1 MGSVSISLLGTS
13 FKLRAQEDSLHLQRI
28 VDYYSKIVSQVESS
42 VSERDPLKLSI
53 LAGIMVIDELFS
65 NNKQSDYTN
74 KDELDEVENITLH
87 LINTIDKTLE

>member
-87 LINTIDKTLE
+87 LINTINKTLE

>member
-28 VDYYSKIVSQVESS
+28 VDYYSKIVSQVESC

-65 NNKQSDYTN
+65 NNKQSYYTN
-74 KDELDEVENITLH
+74 IDELDEVENITLH
-87 LINTIDKTLE
+87 LINTINKTLE

>member
-1 MGSVSISLLGTS
+1 MGSVSISPLGTS

-28 VDYYSKIVSQVESS
+28 VDYYSKIVSQVESC

-65 NNKQSDYTN
+65 NNKQSDYTHT
-74 KDELDEVENITLH
+74 DELDEVENITLH
-87 LINTIDKTLE
+87 LINTINKTLE

>member
-53 LAGIMVIDELFS
+53 LAGIMVIDELFT
-65 NNKQSDYTN
+65 NNKQYSLN
-74 KDELDEVENITLH
+74 A
-87 LINTIDKTLE
+87 

>member
-53 LAGIMVIDELFS
+53 LAGIMVIDELFT

>member
-13 FKLRAQEDSLHLQRI
+13 FKLRAQEESLHLQRI

-53 LAGIMVIDELFS
+53 LAGIMVIDELFT

>member
-53 LAGIMVIDELFS
+53 LAGIMVIDELFT
-65 NNKQSDYTN
+65 NNK
-74 KDELDEVENITLH
+74 
-87 LINTIDKTLE
+87 

>member
-28 VDYYSKIVSQVESS
+28 VDYYSKIVSQVESC

-65 NNKQSDYTN
+65 NNKQSYYTN
-74 KDELDEVENITLH
+74 TDELDEVENITLL
-87 LINTIDKTLE
+87 LINTINKTLE

>member
-28 VDYYSKIVSQVESS
+28 VDYYSKIVSQVESC

-65 NNKQSDYTN
+65 NNKQSYYTN
-74 KDELDEVENITLH
+74 TDELDEVENITLH
-87 LINTIDKTLE
+87 LINTINKTLE

>member
-28 VDYYSKIVSQVESS
+28 VDYYSKIVSQVESC
-42 VSERDPLKLSI
+42 VSERDPVKLSI

-65 NNKQSDYTN
+65 NNKQSYYTN
-74 KDELDEVENITLH
+74 TDELDEVENITLH
-87 LINTIDKTLE
+87 LINTINKTLE

>member
-28 VDYYSKIVSQVESS
+28 VDYYSKIVSQVESC

-65 NNKQSDYTN
+65 NNKQSDYTHI
-74 KDELDEVENITLH
+74 DELDEVENITLH
-87 LINTIDKTLE
+87 LINTINKTLE

>member
-1 MGSVSISLLGTS
+1 MGSVSISILGTS

-28 VDYYSKIVSQVESS
+28 VDYYSKIVSQVESC

-65 NNKQSDYTN
+65 NNKQSYYTN
-74 KDELDEVENITLH
+74 TDELDEVENITLH
-87 LINTIDKTLE
+87 LINTINKTLE

>member
-53 LAGIMVIDELFS
+53 LAGIMVIDELFT

-87 LINTIDKTLE
+87 LINTIDKSLE

>member
-53 LAGIMVIDELFS
+53 LAGIMVIDELFT

-74 KDELDEVENITLH
+74 TDELDEVENITLH
-87 LINTIDKTLE
+87 LINTINKNLE

>member
-53 LAGIMVIDELFS
+53 LAGIMVIDELFT

-74 KDELDEVENITLH
+74 TDELDEVENITLH
-87 LINTIDKTLE
+87 LINTINKTLE

>member
-74 KDELDEVENITLH
+74 TDELDEVENITLH
-87 LINTIDKTLE
+87 LINTINKTLE

>member
-53 LAGIMVIDELFS
+53 LAGIMVIDELFT

-87 LINTIDKTLE
+87 LINTINKTLE

>member
-53 LAGIMVIDELFS
+53 LAGIMVIDELFT
-65 NNKQSDYTN
+65 NNKQSGYTN

-87 LINTIDKTLE
+87 LINTINKTLE

>member
-65 NNKQSDYTN
+65 NNKQSNYTN
-74 KDELDEVENITLH
+74 TDELDEVENITLH
-87 LINTIDKTLE
+87 LINTINKTLE

>member
-28 VDYYSKIVSQVESS
+28 VDYYSKIVSQVESC
-42 VSERDPLKLSI
+42 VSEKDPLKLSI

-65 NNKQSDYTN
+65 NNKQSYYTN
-74 KDELDEVENITLH
+74 TDELDEVENITLH
-87 LINTIDKTLE
+87 LINTINKTLE

>member
-28 VDYYSKIVSQVESS
+28 VDYYSKIVSQVESC

-53 LAGIMVIDELFS
+53 LAGIMVIDELFT